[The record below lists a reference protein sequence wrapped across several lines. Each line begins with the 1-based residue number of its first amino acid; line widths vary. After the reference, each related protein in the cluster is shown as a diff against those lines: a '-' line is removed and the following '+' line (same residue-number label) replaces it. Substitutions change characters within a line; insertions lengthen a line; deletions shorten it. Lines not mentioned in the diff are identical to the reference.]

1 MSILFFHEITLHS
14 TYNERSIEA
23 NKRSLQQ
30 VFDKILF
37 HFTIKSITSSKKPLH
52 YNRVLNMSE

>member
-1 MSILFFHEITLHS
+1 MSILSFQCEITLHF

-30 VFDKILF
+30 IFAKILF
-37 HFTIKSITSSKKPLH
+37 HFTIK
-52 YNRVLNMSE
+52 